1 MNLQVRACVWF
12 VCVSLLL
19 PALPGEQTLA
29 QSGVTVE
36 LEEVVDDRF
45 SEGPLRG
52 SLQIRAS
59 ISGKDLDKAL
69 ASRVVVREA
78 RDDQGTDLITDR
90 DVPDFQP
97 SDYNSGKLDIRLNNP
112 SRKAKSF
119 SMKGAVELYV
129 PSRDANSRVKIEKA
143 LSRLDTPFNAKAL
156 RAAKISITP
165 LSREKY
171 NERMK
176 GQEIDD
182 EKIEELRAAGK
193 AEGASEEEIEEAI
206 GFIRALAEL
215 GGGEV
220 EEGSVILSASSDTF
234 DRIHRIEIL
243 GADGKP
249 MSLTSR
255 SLSSWGDDAV
265 MILDPSET
273 PPASP
278 TLEILVLTDKSR
290 ISVPFDLK
298 NVALP

>member
-1 MNLQVRACVWF
+1 MNRQGRIPAWS
-12 VCVSLLL
+12 VCALLL
-19 PALPGEQTLA
+19 LAAVPGHHALA

-52 SLQIRAS
+52 SLQIRAT
-59 ISGKDLDKAL
+59 IAGKDLDKAL

-78 RDDQGTDLITDR
+78 RDDQGADLAADR
-90 DVPDFQP
+90 DEPDFQP
-97 SDYNSGKLDIRLNNP
+97 AEYNSGKLDIRLNNP

-129 PSRDANSRVKIEKA
+129 PSRDANSRVKIDKA
-143 LSRLDTPFNAKAL
+143 LAKLDAPFNAKPL

-171 NERMK
+171 NERTK
-176 GQEIDD
+176 GQTLDEAKLAEI
-182 EKIEELRAAGK
+182 RAAGK
-193 AEGASEEEIEEAI
+193 AEGASDEEIAEAI
-206 GFIRALAEL
+206 EFIRALQEL

-220 EEGSVILSASSDTF
+220 EEGSVILSATSDTF

-273 PPASP
+273 PPANP
-278 TLEILVLTDKSR
+278 ALEIYVLTDKSR
-290 ISVPFDLK
+290 MSVPFDLK
-298 NVALP
+298 NIPLP